1 MTPYTITSL
10 TEHTAAEVVGIDFT
24 EPVDAETRAVLNRA
38 FAEHHVLVMRDQDFD
53 PNDFK
58 TAAQLLGELQIH
70 DRKEQHVPD
79 HPDVYYVSNVS
90 S

>member
-1 MTPYTITSL
+1 MTPFTITPL
-10 TEHTAAEVVGIDFT
+10 TEHTGAEVVGIDFT

-58 TAAQLLGELQIH
+58 AAAQVFGELQIH
-70 DRKEQHVPD
+70 DRK
-79 HPDVYYVSNVS
+79 S
-90 S
+90 STFPAIPTSITSPTMSS